1 MVFTLQRYVFRE
13 LFKVF
18 LLSSI
23 GLTLILSLGSILQ
36 PVQKY
41 GVGPGQ
47 VLHLMGYFLPV
58 TLTFVL
64 PMAALFAC
72 SLVYGRFASDNE
84 LDACRAS
91 GVHMMTVVYPG
102 LTLAIVVTI
111 ATLLLSFHVTPAFVH
126 RAEKSFKDDARQIL
140 FRNIQRR
147 GYYALPPD
155 QRNIIYADQVS
166 PAQSTLSGVVLVR
179 LAKQSANV
187 ERVVAAEAA
196 HIAFNP
202 HEQFNEVEVKAHNT
216 FQIDSQDESGAGA
229 DWLSLTFEFGSLLA
243 DEIKFKRLD
252 EMKRIRINP
261 IEFHPVARLS
271 RDIYVQTIAELL
283 AQDIRNT
290 LDAGRSYRLHSG
302 SEIIE
307 FTASRCEPRQDR
319 RIELL
324 GDIVVDQYEADTPP
338 RKTASIT
345 SAKAFLHLEGDELWP
360 TLTLDVY
367 NARLNDSAFLKMR
380 HFIRSLVLPTSIENT
395 MARFK
400 TEDNRLAPA
409 TLKENIPGL
418 TEGMTRDLE
427 RRKLQL
433 AIIMDKAMLEVK
445 SELHSRLVFGLGCV
459 PMILIG
465 IGLGIVKRGGHL
477 LSAFG
482 VSCLPA
488 AMLII
493 CIMSGKQIIEN
504 VKTQVS
510 GTLVMWGGLGVLCFF
525 VLAIYARLFRT

>member
-18 LLSSI
+18 ALSSI

-36 PVQKY
+36 PVQQY

-72 SLVYGRFASDNE
+72 SLVYGRFAGDNE
-84 LDACRAS
+84 LDACRAG
-91 GVHMMTVVYPG
+91 GVHIMTVVYPG
-102 LTLAIVVTI
+102 LVLAIAVAI
-111 ATLLLSFHVTPAFVH
+111 ATLLLSFHVTPAFVQ
-126 RAEKSFKDDARQIL
+126 RAERSFKDDARQIL

-166 PAQSTLSGVVLVR
+166 PAQNTLSGVVLAR
-179 LAKQSANV
+179 LAKQGANV
-187 ERVVAAEAA
+187 ERVITAEAA
-196 HIAFNP
+196 RITFNP
-202 HEQFNEVEVKAHNT
+202 HGQFNEVEVKAYNT
-216 FQIDSQDESGAGA
+216 FQIDAQDESGAGA
-229 DWLSLTFEFGSLLA
+229 EWLSLTFEFGSLLA
-243 DEIKFKRLD
+243 DEIKFKSLD
-252 EMKRIRINP
+252 EMKRIRLNP

-271 RDIYVQTIAELL
+271 REIYAQTIAGLL
-283 AQDIRNT
+283 AQDIRTT
-290 LDAGRSYRLHSG
+290 LEAGRAYRLHSG
-302 SEIIE
+302 SEIVE
-307 FTASRCEPRQDR
+307 FTASRCGPREDK

-324 GDIVVDQYEADTPP
+324 GDIVVDQYEADTR
-338 RKTASIT
+338 RKIASLT

-380 HFIRSLVLPTSIENT
+380 HLVRSLVLPTSIEAT
-395 MARFK
+395 MAQFK
-400 TEDNRLAPA
+400 TEDNRLQPA
-409 TLKENIPGL
+409 ALKRDIPQL
-418 TEGMTRDLE
+418 AQSTTRDLK

-433 AIIMDKAMLEVK
+433 AIIMNAALLDIK
-445 SELHSRLVFGLGCV
+445 SVLHSRLVFGLGCV

-482 VSCLPA
+482 ISCLPA
-488 AMLII
+488 AMLIV
-493 CIMSGKQIIEN
+493 CIMSGRQIIEN
-504 VKTQVS
+504 VKAQAS
-510 GTLVMWGGLGVLCFF
+510 GTLVMWGGLGILCVF

>member
-1 MVFTLQRYVFRE
+1 
-13 LFKVF
+13 
-18 LLSSI
+18 
-23 GLTLILSLGSILQ
+23 
-36 PVQKY
+36 
-41 GVGPGQ
+41 

-72 SLVYGRFASDNE
+72 SLVYGRFAGDNE
-84 LDACRAS
+84 LDACRAG

-102 LTLAIVVTI
+102 LALAIVVTI

-126 RAEKSFKDDARQIL
+126 RAERSFKDDARQIL
-140 FRNIQRR
+140 FRNVQRR

-155 QRNIIYADQVS
+155 ERNIIYADQVS
-166 PAQSTLSGVVLVR
+166 PAQNTLSGVVLVR
-179 LAKQSANV
+179 LAKQGANV
-187 ERVVAAEAA
+187 ERVITAEAA

-202 HEQFNEVEVKAHNT
+202 HEQFNEVEVTAHNT

-229 DWLSLTFEFGSLLA
+229 EWLSLTFEFGSLLA

-271 RDIYVQTIAELL
+271 RDIYAQTIAELL
-283 AQDIRNT
+283 AQDVRAT
-290 LDAGRSYRLHSG
+290 LDAGRAYRLHSG
-302 SEIIE
+302 SEIVE
-307 FTASRCEPRQDR
+307 FTASRCEPREDK

-324 GDIVVDQYEADTPP
+324 GDIVIDQYEADTR
-338 RKTASIT
+338 RKTASLT
-345 SAKAFLHLEGDELWP
+345 AAKAYLHLEGDELWP

-380 HFIRSLVLPTSIENT
+380 HFIRSLVLPTSIEKA
-395 MARFK
+395 MAQFK
-400 TEDNRLAPA
+400 TQDNRLVPGA
-409 TLKENIPGL
+409 LKRNVPEL
-418 TEGMTRDLE
+418 TKGMTRGLE

-433 AIIMDKAMLEVK
+433 AIIANDAMLQIK
-445 SELHSRLVFGLGCV
+445 SVLHSRLVFGLGCV

-482 VSCLPA
+482 ISCLPA

-504 VKTQVS
+504 VRTQAS
-510 GTLVMWGGLGVLCFF
+510 GTLVMWGGLGALCVF
-525 VLAIYARLFRT
+525 VLTIYGRLFRT